1 MIAKISL
8 EPASLSP
15 LNHKKKLSQ
24 IKVRL
29 QYVNDMF
36 IHVFLV
42 HVFKVKYIVST
53 NKNHIFNTFY
63 QFIKSVDLMYKMTKK

>member
-15 LNHKKKLSQ
+15 LNHEKKLSQ

-29 QYVNDMF
+29 QYVNDMI
-36 IHVFLV
+36 IHVFL
-42 HVFKVKYIVST
+42 VFKVKYIVST

>member
-15 LNHKKKLSQ
+15 LNHEKKLSQ

-36 IHVFLV
+36 IHVFL
-42 HVFKVKYIVST
+42 VFKVKYIVST